1 MPIPDNLIRL
11 GIGERE
17 LATKAREWI
26 ASDAELSAHLD
37 ITERAMD
44 LLDVLARGQVEDDND
59 GRAIQHLGIRVFNGL
74 ASAWQLMSTGY
85 FQVAA
90 MVQRDLVETVALANF
105 FHYFPEQLP
114 AWRCADRKQLVRQF
128 GPAQVRKAL
137 DNQAGLGKSRREA
150 IYYKFCSL
158 AAHACVEGFAMLR
171 PAEMESHVGPFMDRT
186 ALRALLEEHGQLAA
200 QAGLAFASYIDQ
212 STPLANKVT
221 HRFMTG
227 VMDYSNRFL
236 GMSYARDDFTEL
248 DRIYSLGHTQ

>member
-26 ASDAELSAHLD
+26 ASDAELLAHLD

-44 LLDVLARGQVEDDND
+44 LLDVLARGQVEDDDD

-74 ASAWQLMSTGY
+74 ASAWQLMSAGY

-90 MVQRDLVETVALANF
+90 MVQRDLVETVALANY
-105 FHYFPEQLP
+105 FHYFPEQLMT
-114 AWRCADRKQLVRQF
+114 WRCADRKQLVREF

-137 DNQAGLGKSRREA
+137 DAQARMGKSRREA

-171 PAEMESHVGPFMDRT
+171 PMGMESQVGPFMDRT
-186 ALRALLEEHGQLAA
+186 ALKALLEEHGQLAA
-200 QAGLAFASYIDQ
+200 QAGLAFAAYVDQ
-212 STPLANKVT
+212 STSPANTVT
-221 HRFMTG
+221 HRFMIG
-227 VMDYSNRFL
+227 AMDYGNRFL
-236 GMSYARDDFTEL
+236 GTSYAQDDFAEL
-248 DRIYSLGHTQ
+248 DRIYSMARDR